1 MEIPM
6 ITTTTTTRT
15 KSNDAYYPFHLIPD
29 FRFSFLM
36 TSFRP
41 DQTSST
47 AQTLMSTSPSGSA
60 TSLMV
65 SSVTSVGTFD
75 DFLGHDTQIIPS
87 GLIFSRQVRSALDS
101 SSSFVENIWTISVWL
116 VICGAICTPAGRGA
130 TSCR

>member
-1 MEIPM
+1 MCALLSDDFVCPLQGSGARQGSPGGGSVHSQNFLELHHFVKLL
-6 ITTTTTTRT
+6 RHRRLD
-15 KSNDAYYPFHLIPD
+15 SSGN

-65 SSVTSVGTFD
+65 SSVMSVGTFD
-75 DFLGHDTQIIPS
+75 DFLGHDTQIIPF
-87 GLIFSRQVRSALDS
+87 GLIFSRHV
-101 SSSFVENIWTISVWL
+101 
-116 VICGAICTPAGRGA
+116 
-130 TSCR
+130 